1 LGCLKRFILSG
12 LILTSFASNTAYSG
26 DFIRT
31 QNAIQDSYIVVLNES
46 ATARGAF
53 ASRADVARRISSK
66 FSVQSE
72 HVKERLSFSRSVP
85 HSAPDGNMGS
95 VMMTRVAIEDAVFV
109 LASDIQ
115 LMDDPT
121 VDQVS
126 VGDRIW
132 SWSPLYLD
140 RLSNAARDTA

>member
-1 LGCLKRFILSG
+1 
-12 LILTSFASNTAYSG
+12 
-26 DFIRT
+26 
-31 QNAIQDSYIVVLNES
+31 
-46 ATARGAF
+46 
-53 ASRADVARRISSK
+53 
-66 FSVQSE
+66 
-72 HVKERLSFSRSVP
+72 
-85 HSAPDGNMGS
+85 MGS